1 MTSSSVPEPS
11 APVPGAPDRGDHGSE
26 VALRTLGPADVGRL
40 VELERE
46 LFGRSAWSAGMLR
59 EELSAPGRWYVGVDE
74 PVPAPAAQPASAAP
88 GLPGTPGATGDPR
101 LVAYAGLWFDG
112 DVAQVMT
119 IGVALAAQ
127 RRGLGAALLTAL
139 VGRSRE
145 LGAEAVLL
153 EVRVD
158 NHPAVAL
165 YERFGFEVLA
175 RRKRYYQPED
185 VDAWT
190 MRLALR

>member
-1 MTSSSVPEPS
+1 M
-11 APVPGAPDRGDHGSE
+11 PGAAVPDPAESDPAVPDPAVPDHDLP
-26 VALRTLGPADVGRL
+26 LRTLGPADVDRL

-46 LFGRSAWSAGMLR
+46 LFGASAWSTAMVR
-59 EELSAPGRWYVGVDE
+59 EELSAPGRWYVGVD
-74 PVPAPAAQPASAAP
+74 AAAP
-88 GLPGTPGATGDPR
+88 GVPAPR

-119 IGVALAAQ
+119 IGVARTAQ
-127 RRGLGAALLTAL
+127 RRGLGAALLSAL
-139 VGRSRE
+139 VARSRE

-158 NHPAVAL
+158 NHPAVTL
-165 YERFGFEVLA
+165 YERFGFEVLT

>member
-1 MTSSSVPEPS
+1 MSGASVPDH
-11 APVPGAPDRGDHGSE
+11 AVPDHAVPDHAVPDHAVPDHAVPE
-26 VALRTLGPADVGRL
+26 RTIHVRTLGPADEDRL

-46 LFGRSAWSAGMLR
+46 LFGTSAWSAAMVR
-59 EELSAPGRWYVGVDE
+59 EELSAPGRWYVGVDD
-74 PVPAPAAQPASAAP
+74 PAPDVQGS
-88 GLPGTPGATGDPR
+88 PR

-119 IGVALAAQ
+119 IGVAREAQ
-127 RRGLGAALLTAL
+127 RRGLGAALLRAL
-139 VGRSRE
+139 VARSRE

-158 NHPAVAL
+158 NHPALAM
-165 YERFGFEVLA
+165 YERFGFEVLT